1 MINTSILSEA
11 AFTLSPRFSM
21 LSQTAEYA
29 LRTVLYLA
37 AEQQDSLFRV
47 SEIAE
52 DLDIPRNYL
61 SKTLHQLARAG
72 VLTSS
77 RGKHGGFRLT
87 KSPSKLTLAEVVAP
101 FDGPTGAR
109 ICLLGRTACSD
120 SNPCPAHGRWKAV
133 STEVSTFFRETTVG
147 DLLKGP
153 AARGAASRRARG

>member
-1 MINTSILSEA
+1 
-11 AFTLSPRFSM
+11 M

-37 AEQQDSLFRV
+37 ARQGDELHRV

-52 DLDIPRNYL
+52 DLDIPQNYL
-61 SKTLHQLARAG
+61 SKTLHLLARAG

-87 KSPSKLTLAEVVAP
+87 KSPSKITLAEVVAP

-109 ICLLGRTACSD
+109 ICLLGRVACSD
-120 SNPCPAHGRWKAV
+120 SDPCPAHGKWKRV
-133 STEVSTFFRETTVG
+133 SGEVSTFFRETKVS
-147 DLLKGP
+147 DLLESPVARAPRKP
-153 AARGAASRRARG
+153 AAAR

>member
-1 MINTSILSEA
+1 MIITTILPEA

-37 AEQQDSLFRV
+37 AEKQDSLFRV

-52 DLDIPRNYL
+52 DLDVPRNYL

-87 KSPSKLTLAEVVAP
+87 KSPATLTLAEVVAP

-120 SNPCPAHGRWKAV
+120 SDPCPAHGRWKAV

-147 DLLKGP
+147 DLLAGP
-153 AARGAASRRARG
+153 AARPPRKGRGAR

>member
-1 MINTSILSEA
+1 
-11 AFTLSPRFSM
+11 M

-37 AEQQDSLFRV
+37 AEKQDSLFRV

-61 SKTLHQLARAG
+61 SKTLHLLARAG

-87 KSPSKLTLAEVVAP
+87 KPPGKLTLAEVVAP

-153 AARGAASRRARG
+153 AARAPRKRAAAR

>member
-1 MINTSILSEA
+1 
-11 AFTLSPRFSM
+11 M

-37 AEQQDSLFRV
+37 ARQGDELHRV

-52 DLDIPRNYL
+52 DLDIPQNYL
-61 SKTLHQLARAG
+61 SKTLHLLARAG

-87 KSPSKLTLAEVVAP
+87 KPPSKITLAEVVAP

-109 ICLLGRTACSD
+109 ICLLGRAACSD
-120 SNPCPAHGRWKAV
+120 SDPCPAHGRWKSV
-133 STEVSTFFRETTVG
+133 STEVSTFFRETMVS
-147 DLLKGP
+147 DLLESP
-153 AARGAASRRARG
+153 VARARR

>member
-1 MINTSILSEA
+1 V
-11 AFTLSPRFSM
+11 
-21 LSQTAEYA
+21 LSQTSEYA

-37 AEQQDSLFRV
+37 AGEQDSLHRV

-52 DLDIPRNYL
+52 ALDVPQNYL

-87 KSPSKLTLAEVVAP
+87 KAPSRITLAEVVAP

-120 SNPCPAHGRWKAV
+120 SDPCPAHGRWKSV
-133 STEVSTFFRETTVG
+133 SSEVSTFFRETKVS
-147 DLLKGP
+147 DLMEGP
-153 AARGAASRRARG
+153 AARLPRKRPVAR

>member
-1 MINTSILSEA
+1 
-11 AFTLSPRFSM
+11 M

-29 LRTVLYLA
+29 LRTVLYLGA
-37 AEQQDSLFRV
+37 APRDSLLRV

-52 DLDIPRNYL
+52 DLAIPRNYL
-61 SKTLHQLARAG
+61 SKTLHLLARAG

-77 RGKHGGFRLT
+77 RGMHGGFRLT
-87 KSPSKLTLAEVVAP
+87 KPASKLTLAEVVAP

-120 SNPCPAHGRWKAV
+120 SDPCPAHGRWKAV

-147 DLLKGP
+147 DLLAGP
-153 AARGAASRRARG
+153 AARAPRKRRVAR